1 SLEEIDDNKR
11 SSSHLKIISS
21 NTFNQASANELS
33 ENNENTAS
41 SSDDEDDPYRLSIAT
56 PPTST
61 AEDERSRAI
70 LATPSTP
77 PLTMKKLSN
86 NTKSARS
93 TTISFSKKLASVHQQ
108 ENAVDKIQQR
118 KNTLPLVTRKRKLE
132 ANSSSM
138 IVTSKQSQRLAAK
151 RIRLN

>member
-1 SLEEIDDNKR
+1 MFAFLDR
-11 SSSHLKIISS
+11 CS
-21 NTFNQASANELS
+21 NTFNQTSANELS

-56 PPTST
+56 PPTSN

-77 PLTMKKLSN
+77 PVTMKKLSN
-86 NTKSARS
+86 NTKSTRS

-118 KNTLPLVTRKRKLE
+118 KNTSTGYTK
-132 ANSSSM
+132 
-138 IVTSKQSQRLAAK
+138 T
-151 RIRLN
+151 

>member
-1 SLEEIDDNKR
+1 
-11 SSSHLKIISS
+11 
-21 NTFNQASANELS
+21 
-33 ENNENTAS
+33 TAS